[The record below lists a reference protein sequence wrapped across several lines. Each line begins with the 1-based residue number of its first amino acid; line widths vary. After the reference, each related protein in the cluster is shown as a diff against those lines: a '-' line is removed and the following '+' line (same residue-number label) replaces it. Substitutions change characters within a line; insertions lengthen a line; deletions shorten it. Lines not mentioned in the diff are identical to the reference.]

1 MSRSPTTA
9 EATPDARRTIAP
21 VARTPATTFLLT
33 FSARAKASAAMKTIA
48 EMMTANQ
55 MAQDFDTA
63 RKIRDAHITVT
74 AIPITPN
81 TGTSTGF
88 IILLRSSALAM
99 GSPVA
104 RSAHA
109 LIISSNAVVK
119 IRMRPTTKI
128 AVCVTNPITRVP
140 RPTAPIMGQ

>member
-1 MSRSPTTA
+1 
-9 EATPDARRTIAP
+9 
-21 VARTPATTFLLT
+21 
-33 FSARAKASAAMKTIA
+33 
-48 EMMTANQ
+48 

-128 AVCVTNPITRVP
+128 AVCVTSPITRVP